1 MLKTCVENTMKLSL
15 TALAALMIL
24 IPASALYA
32 ETLDYTFSGVGSG
45 TIAGTTNA
53 TFTDSSFTVS
63 YSEDPST
70 VLPLGTGYYI
80 LEGISG
86 SFTEGSYSTTFTND
100 YLEVNG
106 NPNTGSGAY
115 ETVVLFNGD
124 FGSAL
129 VIGEDPVLL
138 GYALATTITTGPQT
152 SNIAAYQDALG
163 FTTTT
168 GDTVEFTS
176 VSSLDFTV
184 TNPNATP
191 EPSTFL
197 LFLTGLGAGALLMFR
212 RVTA

>member
-1 MLKTCVENTMKLSL
+1 MFKTFAVDTRKL
-15 TALAALMIL
+15 TWMALAALMIL
-24 IPASALYA
+24 IPASALNA

-45 TIAGTTNA
+45 TIVGTTN
-53 TFTDSSFTVS
+53 TSFTGAAFSATYV
-63 YSEDPST
+63 EDTSS
-70 VLPLGTGYYI
+70 VVPLGTGYYI

-86 SFTEGSYSTTFTND
+86 TFTEGSYSTTFTND

-115 ETVVLFNGD
+115 ETAVLFNGD

-138 GYALATTITTGPQT
+138 GYALASAINTGPQT

-184 TNPNATP
+184 TNPNAMP

-197 LFLTGLGAGALLMFR
+197 LLFTGLGAGALLMFR